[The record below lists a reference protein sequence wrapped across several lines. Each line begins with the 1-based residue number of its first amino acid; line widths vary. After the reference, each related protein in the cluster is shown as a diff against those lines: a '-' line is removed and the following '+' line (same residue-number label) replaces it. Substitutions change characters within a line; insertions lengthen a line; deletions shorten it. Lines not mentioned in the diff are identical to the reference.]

1 MKKARKYF
9 ENKNVLITGG
19 SSGIGFS
26 IAQELMQMGASVCL
40 LARNQEKLEE
50 AKHKLQVLAVKPQ
63 QTVEILSAD
72 VADTERLCEIIP
84 AYLKDYPVPD
94 VLINA
99 AGVARPGYVEEL
111 DLDIFKW
118 TMDIDFHGTVTMTK
132 LLLPHFLERGSG
144 HIVNFSS
151 LAGVLGVFGYTAYS
165 GAKFAVRGFTDVLRA
180 EMKPRG
186 INVSIVYPPDTDTP
200 QLAWESQY
208 KPYETHI
215 IANSDKPISAELVA
229 HSVLKA
235 VSRKKYAIV
244 PGIDAKLTYLLG
256 TTLGNLVY
264 PIMDILVSSAIKK
277 KKKANK

>member
-84 AYLKDYPVPD
+84 AYLKDNPPVPD

-118 TMDIDFHGTVTMTK
+118 TMDIDYHGTVTMTK
-132 LLLPHFLERGSG
+132 LLLPYFLERGSG

-186 INVSIVYPPDTDTP
+186 GINVSIVYPPDTDTP
-200 QLAWESQY
+200 QLAWESQF

-244 PGIDAKLTYLLG
+244 PRY
-256 TTLGNLVY
+256 
-264 PIMDILVSSAIKK
+264 
-277 KKKANK
+277 

>member
-84 AYLKDYPVPD
+84 AYLKDNPPVPD

-118 TMDIDFHGTVTMTK
+118 TMDIDYHGTVTMTK
-132 LLLPHFLERGSG
+132 LLLPYFWNVAVGISSTFHLWQVFWAFLATPL
-144 HIVNFSS
+144 ILAPSS
-151 LAGVLGVFGYTAYS
+151 LCV
-165 GAKFAVRGFTDVLRA
+165 
-180 EMKPRG
+180 
-186 INVSIVYPPDTDTP
+186 VSQTFY
-200 QLAWESQY
+200 A
-208 KPYETHI
+208 
-215 IANSDKPISAELVA
+215 
-229 HSVLKA
+229 LK
-235 VSRKKYAIV
+235 
-244 PGIDAKLTYLLG
+244 
-256 TTLGNLVY
+256 
-264 PIMDILVSSAIKK
+264 
-277 KKKANK
+277 